1 MSARTVVGSWRRV
14 QEGHVWPAGEQQELC
29 ERPIAPRVAQP
40 QPSGLPT
47 APAAAAIHLQLT
59 RHQGRTGI
67 QYP

>member
-1 MSARTVVGSWRRV
+1 MSARTGVGSRRRV
-14 QEGHVWPAGEQQELC
+14 QEVHEWPAGGQQGPC
-29 ERPIAPRVAQP
+29 ERPIALRVAQP

-67 QYP
+67 QSP